1 VGRDELYDE
10 FERFCLNRGGAGGL
24 RDGEFAELGQE
35 FRRAWYRVN
44 SVRLPA
50 DFGELCESYRNFVD
64 FEGEER
70 NRGVAAYVGDG
81 GQRRTK
87 TATIFESADYD
98 KNFMRFESMRQ
109 PGPGLVPKRTEIV
122 EVGSPGKR
130 RTQTQIVEVGS
141 PGKRRTQ
148 TRTITGGQEMI
159 TEEVYGQS
167 SRRTTKTNEMR
178 TTSGIY
184 SQMEGQEEIIY
195 EYVDDSPARGKRDYK
210 LIPPKVDTNLIRDP
224 EQVIEAIQVDD
235 GYREI
240 GEECWSPGRKVTH
253 TSGVYATSG
262 PLSEG
267 HVGLNKVNPI
277 HERIRNFQQ
286 DEAKQAQLRW
296 ERQRDPLTGDEEA
309 RLIVEEERLPSMRI
323 TKDRPLGESTD
334 ESGWRTHYESPKRWT
349 VGVEQ
354 PRPQYEVYVQRSDLP
369 SGQAGS
375 EGMRMT
381 FQEFERK
388 CQEFEIFKKSL
399 PSHIEENTAFKMYLD
414 HKENMRA
421 GSNSPGKR
429 RTTGGSQ
436 SRDRSRD
443 QNSPGKQ

>member
-1 VGRDELYDE
+1 
-10 FERFCLNRGGAGGL
+10 
-24 RDGEFAELGQE
+24 
-35 FRRAWYRVN
+35 
-44 SVRLPA
+44 
-50 DFGELCESYRNFVD
+50 
-64 FEGEER
+64 
-70 NRGVAAYVGDG
+70 
-81 GQRRTK
+81 
-87 TATIFESADYD
+87 
-98 KNFMRFESMRQ
+98 MRQ
-109 PGPGLVPKRTEIV
+109 PGPGLVPKRTDIVEVGSPGQRRTQTRIV

-148 TRTITGGQEMI
+148 TQIVEVGSPGTRRTQPRTITGGQEMI

-167 SRRTTKTNEMR
+167 SRGTTQTNEMR
-178 TTSGIY
+178 TTSGFY
-184 SQMEGQEEIIY
+184 SQKEAQEELIY
-195 EYVDDSPARGKRDYK
+195 EYVDVSPARGKRDYR

-224 EQVIEAIQVDD
+224 DQVIEAIQVDD

-262 PLSEG
+262 PLSDG

-286 DEAKQAQLRW
+286 DEAKQAQLHW

-354 PRPQYEVYVQRSDLP
+354 PRPQYEVFVQRSDLP
-369 SGQAGS
+369 SGQGGK

-399 PSHIEENTAFKMYLD
+399 PSHIDENTAFKMYLD

-421 GSNSPGKR
+421 GSNSPGRR

-443 QNSPGKQ
+443 QNSPGKQQKWK